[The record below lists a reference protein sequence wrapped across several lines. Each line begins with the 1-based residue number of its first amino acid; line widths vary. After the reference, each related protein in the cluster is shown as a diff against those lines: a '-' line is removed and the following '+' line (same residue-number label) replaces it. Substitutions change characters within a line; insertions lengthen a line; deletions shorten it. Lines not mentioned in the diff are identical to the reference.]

1 MSDVSSFING
11 FSRFQEKYF
20 GANLHLYDQ
29 LREGQ
34 KPKALVIAC
43 CDSRA
48 DPAIIT
54 DCDPGELFVVRN
66 VANLVPP
73 YETGG
78 GVHGVSSALEFG
90 VRSLEVEH
98 VIVLGHARCGGITA
112 LMRGAQATPDAEFV
126 GPWMRIARRARD
138 DVLSHMAA
146 EPFESQVR
154 ALEQAAILVSLENL
168 TSFPWIKERVAAGQL
183 QLHGWYFDLVH
194 GALWGY
200 SAETGRF
207 ETLVAGTA
215 GPTEGELLSLP
226 PSTRLR

>member
-1 MSDVSSFING
+1 MSDISGFING

-20 GANLHLYDQ
+20 SAGQYLYDQ

-34 KPKALVIAC
+34 KPKALIIAC

-90 VRSLEVEH
+90 VKSLEVAH
-98 VIVLGHARCGGITA
+98 IIVLGHAHCGGISA
-112 LMRGAQATPDAEFV
+112 LMHGALATPDSEFLA
-126 GPWMRIARRARD
+126 PWMRIARHARD
-138 DVLSHMAA
+138 DVLSRMAHA
-146 EPFESQVR
+146 PVDSQVR

-168 TSFPWIKERVAAGQL
+168 LTFPWIKERVEAGRL
-183 QLHGWYFDLVH
+183 LLHGWYFDLVH

-200 SAETGRF
+200 DATSGRF
-207 ETLVAGTA
+207 EALVKGRTQ
-215 GPTEGELLSLP
+215 PEQPELFTNS
-226 PSTRLR
+226 RLERP